1 MLASHELIGFMS
13 PPLALEIVTYAHESD
28 KELYR
33 ATLAAVAEARR
44 VRPVF
49 LERQPRTQ
57 RHAAMIAS
65 LSRANLD
72 LVAGNLV
79 RGWLLK
85 KYKTMLVD
93 FLEAL
98 QISHKDGVVEE
109 LPASMDDAKL
119 TPAIETLLG
128 KYPPEVVA
136 VYLHAFNEMNEVEWT
151 NLSKMLESDPRLQL
165 KG

>member
-1 MLASHELIGFMS
+1 MLSSHELFGFMS
-13 PPLALEIVTYAHESD
+13 PALALEIVTYAHESD

-33 ATLAAVAEARR
+33 ATLTAVAEARR

-49 LERQPRTQ
+49 LERQPRSE

-65 LSRANLD
+65 LSRSNLD
-72 LVAGNLV
+72 LIAGNVV

-85 KYKTMLVD
+85 KHKAMLID
-93 FLEAL
+93 FLDAL
-98 QISHKDGVVEE
+98 QIPHKDGVVEE

-119 TPAIETLLG
+119 TPAIEVLLG
-128 KYPPEVVA
+128 KYPPEVVG
-136 VYLHAFNEMNEVEWT
+136 VYLHAFNEMNEVEWV
-151 NLSKMLESDPRLQL
+151 NLTKRLEADQRLQL